1 MGATGPGPF
10 DNDDALD
17 FLDEL
22 EDCDPAERRALI
34 ESRIGEVV
42 RNGDYVEA
50 PLMSQAIAGAVLVAA
65 CDDIESVAG
74 ERNVPAWVD
83 DEPLDVDDHLEELAT
98 RLLNRAMRP
107 EDNELFDLWAEADG
121 GERFTARLT
130 HYLDALGE

>member
-22 EDCDPAERRALI
+22 EESDPAGRRALI

-42 RNGDYVEA
+42 RGGDYVEA
-50 PLMSQAIAGAVLVAA
+50 PLMAQAIAGAVLVAA
-65 CDDIESVAG
+65 CDDIESVVG

-83 DEPLDVDDHLEELAT
+83 DEPLDVDDRLEELAT
-98 RLLNRAMRP
+98 RLLNRAMKP
-107 EDNELFDLWAEADG
+107 DDNELFDLWAESDG

>member
-22 EDCDPAERRALI
+22 EDCDPDERRALI

-42 RNGDYVEA
+42 RGSDYVEA

-83 DEPLDVDDHLEELAT
+83 DEPLHVDDRLEELAT
-98 RLLNRAMRP
+98 RLLNRAMKP

-121 GERFTARLT
+121 GERFTGRLT